1 MNTNLKVYLADDHH
15 IVAKGIA
22 SLIEKIEA
30 VESVTIF
37 PNGEEL
43 FNACLLKTPQIVFLD
58 IDMPVWDGRKTL
70 AALQEK
76 FSGLKCMMLSMNNEK
91 AIIDDC
97 IEKGASGYLNKDC
110 TELEL
115 HEAIFSNE
123 KPYFSKEVLK
133 HLSGYHKTEKTNG
146 FTLVEP
152 LTERE
157 LEILALLCE
166 GLSPKEIADKIYLS
180 PRTVETHKKNIMYKM
195 DVNSIG
201 KLVSVALK
209 NSLIK

>member
-1 MNTNLKVYLADDHH
+1 MNSSLKVFIADDHH

-22 SLIEKIEA
+22 SLLEHIQG

-37 PNGEEL
+37 PNGEAL
-43 FNACLLKTPQIVFLD
+43 FNACLQQTPQIIFLD
-58 IDMPVWDGRKTL
+58 IDMPIWDGRKTL

-76 FSGLKCMMLSMNNEK
+76 FLFIRCIMLSMNNEK
-91 AIIDDC
+91 AIIEDC

-115 HEAIFSNE
+115 QEAIFSKE
-123 KPYFSKEVLK
+123 LPYFSKEVLK
-133 HLSGYHKTEKTNG
+133 HLSGYHTKDKVEK

-152 LTERE
+152 LTDRE
-157 LEILALLCE
+157 LEVLSLLCE
-166 GLSPKEIADKIYLS
+166 GLSPKEIAEKIYLS

-201 KLVSVALK
+201 KLISVALK
-209 NSLIK
+209 NNLIK